1 MIELK
6 KCNYITSSDK
16 HAVSF
21 GLSRIIDFFETA
33 GWNPILITQPRNHS
47 DNKTT
52 ASYILRINQFNFKN
66 FYEFSSILED
76 KSNLFRVDLIVVDL
90 WNFSL
95 PDILTYKK
103 LLDTFNIK
111 YIIISDKYHYIE
123 GDKDTMV
130 YRIDKGEYKNKYE
143 YDFIVTEVVNN
154 WKSSLDDLIKSYRRD
169 KKIDDLFGES
179 ED

>member
-6 KCNYITSSDK
+6 KCNYITGTDK

-21 GLSRIIDFFETA
+21 GLSRIVDFLETA
-33 GWNPILITQPRNHS
+33 GRNPILITQPKNYS

-52 ASYILRINQFNFKN
+52 ASYILKINQFNFKN
-66 FYEFSSILED
+66 IGEFED
-76 KSNLFRVDLIVVDL
+76 IVNNKSNLFRVDLIILDA

-95 PDILTYKK
+95 PLVLQYKSVLDELDIS
-103 LLDTFNIK
+103 
-111 YIIISDKYHYIE
+111 YIIISDKYHYVE
-123 GDKDTMV
+123 GDKETMI
-130 YRIDKGEYKNKYE
+130 YKIDKGEYTNRYE

-169 KKIDDLFGES
+169 KKIDDLFGNS